1 MANVYLEFRAGLL
14 VGSGPAQVEPWRAR
28 VRATGSAQ
36 WGRVHRGAGD
46 LQLIQMG
53 EVIFVPGKSL
63 VNWVWVKINP
73 PKNRRVLV
81 FGFIYQGSIL
91 GTHF

>member
-1 MANVYLEFRAGLL
+1 MHTGPYRHTMRKPRAHRQRMANVYLEFRAGLL
-14 VGSGPAQVEPWRAR
+14 VGSGPAQVEPRRAR

-53 EVIFVPGKSL
+53 EVIFGRELSL
-63 VNWVWVKINP
+63 ES
-73 PKNRRVLV
+73 L
-81 FGFIYQGSIL
+81 L
-91 GTHF
+91 